1 MAEQQKQCPRQV
13 SRTPRSREDLVSTTW
28 KMQETKATIDLIN
41 NPRMDVIRTQAEK
54 EWEGGNDCQWL
65 KCAVQELTRNR
76 VHPIVFAEALRDL
89 MIDGREK
96 NPKIFIAG
104 PTNYGKL
111 FWFPHCKTYLKRS
124 VIQAIDLAGCWKG
137 WTEFSRRFRWSP
149 EMIHSPV
156 NTYAYDITIK
166 TDTPIVTTSES
177 EIKYIKINHW
187 PSRRWNDVNQSIRW
201 KPPKFHH
208 QILLA
213 KQKYIAPCFTCFCKL
228 ALLGEL
234 WISTSLFLMI
244 WAFSVHAT
252 THNKIRNNAFY

>member
-149 EMIHSPV
+149 EMIHSPM

-166 TDTPIVTTSES
+166 TDTSIVTTSES
-177 EIKYIKINHW
+177 EIKYIRKFNFTDPAEDETMSISQSDGSCPSSIIRSYWLSKSILHHALHASASW
-187 PSRRWNDVNQSIRW
+187 PYWEN
-201 KPPKFHH
+201 F
-208 QILLA
+208 
-213 KQKYIAPCFTCFCKL
+213 
-228 ALLGEL
+228 E
-234 WISTSLFLMI
+234 FLQ
-244 WAFSVHAT
+244 AYS
-252 THNKIRNNAFY
+252 